1 MDAQPADGRTARSL
15 ATRARIARAATRLFT
30 TDGYAATSITSVA
43 KEAGVAAQTV
53 YNTCG
58 TKAGLLKEALDQAVA
73 GDAEPVATLDRPWV
87 REALSAEDPHELIRL
102 QVRGTAQVMARVA
115 ALIEVLRGAAA
126 SDPELAA
133 LWRINTEQR
142 RTVHTVFAQ
151 TLSDRGTLRPNLS
164 PEEAADTLLGLLS
177 PELYTL
183 YTAQLGWSPE
193 RWTQWAADA
202 VTRQL
207 LEG

>member
-1 MDAQPADGRTARSL
+1 MDAHPADGRTARSL

-43 KEAGVAAQTV
+43 GEAGVSAQTV

-58 TKAGLLKEALDQAVA
+58 TKAGILKEALDQAVA

-87 REALSAEDPHELIRL
+87 REALSTEDPRELIRL
-102 QVRGTAQVMARVA
+102 QAQGTARVMARTA
-115 ALIEVLRGAAA
+115 ALIEVLHSASA

-133 LWRINTEQR
+133 LWHTNIDQR

-151 TLSDRGTLRPNLS
+151 ALADQGALRPGLS

-183 YTAQLGWSPE
+183 YTTQLGWSPE
-193 RWTQWAADA
+193 RWSAWAAET

-207 LEG
+207 LDR

>member
-30 TDGYAATSITSVA
+30 TDGYTATSMTSVA

-58 TKAGLLKEALDQAVA
+58 TKAGVLKEALDQAVA
-73 GDAEPVATLDRPWV
+73 GDAEPVATLDRSWV

-102 QVRGTAQVMARVA
+102 QVQGTAQVMVRVA

-133 LWRINTEQR
+133 LWRTNTDQR
-142 RTVHTVFAQ
+142 RTVHAVFAQ
-151 TLSDRGTLRPNLS
+151 ALADRGALRAGLDPQ
-164 PEEAADTLLGLLS
+164 EAADTLLGLLS

-183 YTAQLGWSPE
+183 YTAQLGWSAQ
-193 RWTQWAADA
+193 RWTDWAAEA
-202 VTRQL
+202 VTRQF